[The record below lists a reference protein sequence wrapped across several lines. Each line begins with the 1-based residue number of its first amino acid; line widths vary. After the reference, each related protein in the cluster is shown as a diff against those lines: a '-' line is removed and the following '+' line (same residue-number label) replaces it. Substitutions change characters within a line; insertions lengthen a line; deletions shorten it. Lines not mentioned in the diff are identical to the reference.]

1 MTTSFRLPNYP
12 KEELKRLEVTAEA
25 PSLVAQLVPKTKETT
40 HIIITRNAKT
50 QNPICLEMTNGRTK
64 CRVIPIQCQEWL
76 GSGTILKAVKVKL
89 ENQIHYIFHD
99 VIQVGGRNLFNATHR
114 EKFGALV
121 SIMRA
126 IECNANLEHWPKFAL
141 APALPYTQHQPTNL
155 FLKGLDYST
164 IYKNFQEKNIIYVK
178 EQELLEQQKINKQTA
193 KSEKRTISLGT
204 NKPNVSAST
213 QQSGAANQAT
223 NTATKPATKPET
235 KPKRKNSKKKNNQRE
250 NVIIRPGKG
259 GPDDYS
265 GVSEDGKREGVVM
278 VRTLALSLKLNKILR
293 CEHFDLYRAPDQIR
307 KVKSVKL
314 PCKWN
319 TNENYWEI
327 LEE

>member
-1 MTTSFRLPNYP
+1 
-12 KEELKRLEVTAEA
+12 
-25 PSLVAQLVPKTKETT
+25 
-40 HIIITRNAKT
+40 
-50 QNPICLEMTNGRTK
+50 
-64 CRVIPIQCQEWL
+64 
-76 GSGTILKAVKVKL
+76 VKVKL

-141 APALPYTQHQPTNL
+141 APAFIYNGHQPTNL
-155 FLKGLDYST
+155 FLKGIEHST
-164 IYKNFQEKNIIYVK
+164 FYKNFQEKNIVYVK
-178 EQELLEQQKINKQTA
+178 EQELLEQQKTNKETA
-193 KSEKRTISLGT
+193 SKPERRPISLGT

-213 QQSGAANQAT
+213 QQSGAAKQAT
-223 NTATKPATKPET
+223 NTATKSATKPET
-235 KPKRKNSKKKNNQRE
+235 RSKRKNSKKKNNQRE

-259 GPDDYS
+259 GPDDYT

-293 CEHFDLYRAPDQIR
+293 CEHFDLYRAPDQYAR
-307 KVKSVKL
+307 
-314 PCKWN
+314 
-319 TNENYWEI
+319 
-327 LEE
+327 